1 MSLTATPRLRTND
14 VRALDSSAPKRHR
27 RRGAHVFAMFQ
38 IPALVLFGLF
48 VLYPVFDSFYL
59 SLHSWSG
66 VGPMHWV
73 GLRNFTT
80 FLSSSDF
87 VASLQHSLLI
97 CLLTTVCSVGIGTV
111 LAGAIHFRMPAH
123 SIVRVVCFL
132 PVIIPFAATATFWS
146 AAFQPYGGIINAI
159 LGTLGLGAHHL
170 FIASPDTALYP
181 LIFVAVWIQA
191 GFAMIFILA
200 AMDNIP
206 PDIYEAAMIDGAT
219 RARRFISVAVPLSRR
234 VLLIVTMLI
243 MIASFRLFTEVWT
256 MTQGGPGTST
266 EIFPTLIYKDA
277 FLYDQFG
284 YGAAIAVVSTVIVLA
299 ILMLYTLIFRPFR
312 ADPY

>member
-1 MSLTATPRLRTND
+1 MFA
-14 VRALDSSAPKRHR
+14 
-27 RRGAHVFAMFQ
+27 VFQ
-38 IPALVLFGLF
+38 VPALVLFGLF
-48 VLYPVFDSFYL
+48 VLYPVADSFYL

-97 CLLTTVCSVGIGTV
+97 CLLTTVFSVAIGTV

-132 PVIIPFAATATFWS
+132 PVIIPFAATATFWTS
-146 AAFQPYGGIINAI
+146 AFQPYGGIINAI
-159 LGTLGLGAHHL
+159 SEPGLGAHHL
-170 FIASPDTALYP
+170 WIASPDTALYP

-206 PDIYEAAMIDGAT
+206 SDIYEAAMIDGAT
-219 RARRFISVAVPLSRR
+219 RVRRFISVAVPLSRR
-234 VLLIVTMLI
+234 NCYRHHAHHDRILPLVYRSLDDDPRRTRHSHRDLP
-243 MIASFRLFTEVWT
+243 S
-256 MTQGGPGTST
+256 
-266 EIFPTLIYKDA
+266 LIYKDA

-284 YGAAIAVVSTVIVLA
+284 YGAAIAVVSTLIVLA
-299 ILMLYTLIFRPFR
+299 ILMLYTLTSVRQGRRPLSR
-312 ADPY
+312 QS